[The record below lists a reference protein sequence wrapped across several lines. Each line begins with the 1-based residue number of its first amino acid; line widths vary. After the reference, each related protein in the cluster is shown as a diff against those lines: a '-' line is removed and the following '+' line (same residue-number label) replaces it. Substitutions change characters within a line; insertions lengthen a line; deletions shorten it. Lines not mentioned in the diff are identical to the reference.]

1 MLTLHGMSG
10 LTKEFPLESW
20 ARNAR
25 TMTIPDGTTQIHPL
39 IIGREL
45 TGLRAFA

>member
-1 MLTLHGMSG
+1 MQHARPTTG
-10 LTKEFPLESW
+10 ERA

-25 TMTIPDGTTQIHPL
+25 MMTIPDGTTQIHQA

-45 TGLRAFA
+45 TGLRTFA

>member
-1 MLTLHGMSG
+1 MLTALHCASG
-10 LTKEFPLESW
+10 LTKELSERW

-25 TMTIPDGTTQIHPL
+25 MMTIPGGTTQIHHL

-45 TGLRAFA
+45 TCLRALA